1 VCAHSFKFSFKWN
14 NRGGGGREKG
24 RARTIEEGFIKSSLT
39 WKKMDSRIAFQV
51 ERKIWEGLMMGRRM
65 G

>member
-1 VCAHSFKFSFKWN
+1 MLPNFLKFCLILN
-14 NRGGGGREKG
+14 NWGGGGWEKG

>member
-1 VCAHSFKFSFKWN
+1 
-14 NRGGGGREKG
+14 
-24 RARTIEEGFIKSSLT
+24 LT